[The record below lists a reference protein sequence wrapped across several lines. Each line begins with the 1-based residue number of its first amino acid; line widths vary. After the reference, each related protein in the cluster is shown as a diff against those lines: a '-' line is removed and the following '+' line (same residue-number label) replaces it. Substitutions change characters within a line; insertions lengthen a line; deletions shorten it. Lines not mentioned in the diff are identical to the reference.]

1 MKSLHK
7 VTFYTCSCFD
17 APSLLDW

>member
-17 APSLLDW
+17 ASSLLDW